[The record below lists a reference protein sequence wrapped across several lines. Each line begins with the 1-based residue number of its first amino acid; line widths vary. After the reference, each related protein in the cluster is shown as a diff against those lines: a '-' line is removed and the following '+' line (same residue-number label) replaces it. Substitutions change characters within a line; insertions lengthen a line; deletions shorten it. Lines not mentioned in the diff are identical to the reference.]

1 MMDKEVHGKYA
12 DATFDD
18 EIVKLYA
25 DIILQDELNVKVLF
39 YIAKCEQS
47 NAQVTVKTIMSNI
60 TSNRRV
66 GVRNDSNTLVNFANK
81 EGLIDRKTA
90 EKIVDRLA
98 YSSLIYFDVQLPR
111 KFIKLTVRGVQVAIK
126 IRKQMG
132 GN

>member
-1 MMDKEVHGKYA
+1 
-12 DATFDD
+12 
-18 EIVKLYA
+18 
-25 DIILQDELNVKVLF
+25 
-39 YIAKCEQS
+39 
-47 NAQVTVKTIMSNI
+47 MSNI

-81 EGLIDRKTA
+81 EGLIDRKSA